1 MPQRLSLNCIL
12 QVRSALSNTS
22 AITTSAITQLLP
34 FSGLWCPPDC
44 KLQYAMA
51 HSAEKNDRNG
61 KLLHSTMA
69 VKFYFTVARRYLKVK
84 KCERSAQPISPIMGA
99 NETQVI

>member
-12 QVRSALSNTS
+12 QVRSALSN
-22 AITTSAITQLLP
+22 TSAITQLLP

-69 VKFYFTVARRYLKVK
+69 VKFYFTV
-84 KCERSAQPISPIMGA
+84 
-99 NETQVI
+99 